1 MGRVIVIEFVSIDGV
16 MEDPDGTEGFEHGGW
31 AFRFG
36 PEAVAG
42 DKFKL
47 GKVLETGSLVLGRV
61 TWERF
66 SQIWPHR
73 DNDFANKMNA
83 MPKLVV
89 SSSRRQVDEWSN
101 SILLEADVAEEVKR
115 HKRTTNL
122 MICGSASVVNALSER
137 RPIDGIRLLVFPIV
151 IGSGRRL
158 VDHLPKPLELE
169 LDHAEQSGAAAL
181 LVYSAV

>member
-66 SQIWPHR
+66 SQIC
-73 DNDFANKMNA
+73 A
-83 MPKLVV
+83 
-89 SSSRRQVDEWSN
+89 
-101 SILLEADVAEEVKR
+101 
-115 HKRTTNL
+115 
-122 MICGSASVVNALSER
+122 AS
-137 RPIDGIRLLVFPIV
+137 G
-151 IGSGRRL
+151 
-158 VDHLPKPLELE
+158 
-169 LDHAEQSGAAAL
+169 Q
-181 LVYSAV
+181 